1 MPTSAPQAPVC
12 TGSRLAARSRGAD
25 AVAFSKEVLHM
36 LTGKRGYCFAV
47 ALVATIV
54 SLAAAT
60 ALGATKAG
68 PKPSP
73 LSGEFTFVS
82 HTGTQLAMD
91 TVIKN
96 FNLAYPKIKVNVS
109 YLPPGATFS
118 QPLLA
123 RINAGN
129 APDVYFTNPGRGA
142 DVSAY
147 QLGKAGKLLDLSNRP
162 FVKRIPPSQRS
173 LFYVGKH
180 VYAEPAFMTAS
191 GVSYNVTL
199 FKKYGLSI
207 PATFGQLL
215 QACAKAKSAGV
226 RLMALPGLAGNE
238 VMQSMAAPFVY
249 GQNPKWNTQRLQ
261 AKTTFASSP
270 GWNKAL
276 QRLAQMRDADCFM
289 PGWQSA
295 QTATV
300 AQQLVAGQA
309 LSGMGPSAAIARY
322 QPLTPDWTWASFPVP
337 GDTRAQ
343 TTAMLGYNFSISVSS
358 TVKDKPAA
366 LAFIDFIGREGQSK
380 LLAKLFASASM
391 TQVKRGVLPTV
402 FAQYAPYI
410 KAGKTVSRGTDVW
423 PTASTF
429 NGLATVMGNF
439 LTGQQSASEA
449 LK

>member
-1 MPTSAPQAPVC
+1 
-12 TGSRLAARSRGAD
+12 
-25 AVAFSKEVLHM
+25 M
-36 LTGKRGYCFAV
+36 LNVKRGSCFAV
-47 ALVATIV
+47 ALGAAV
-54 SLAAAT
+54 LCLFGAAA
-60 ALGATKAG
+60 ASEASRKAA

-73 LSGEFTFVS
+73 LSGEFSFVS

-96 FNLAYPKIKVNVS
+96 FNLAYPKIKVNAS

-129 APDVYFTNPGRGA
+129 APDVYFTNPGVGA

-162 FVKRIPPSQRS
+162 FVKRIPPAQRS
-173 LFYVGKH
+173 LFYVGKRI
-180 VYAEPAFMTAS
+180 YAEPVFMTAS

-199 FKKYGLSI
+199 FKKYGLSV
-207 PATFGQLL
+207 PTTFRQVL
-215 QACAKAKSAGV
+215 QACAKAKAAGV

-238 VMQSMAAPFVY
+238 VMQSIAAPFVY
-249 GQNPKWNTQRLQ
+249 GSDRDWNKRRLQ
-261 AKTTFASSP
+261 GKVRFASSP
-270 GWNKAL
+270 GWQKAL
-276 QRLAQMRDADCFM
+276 QRLAQLRDADCFV

-300 AQQLVAGQA
+300 AQQLVSGQA
-309 LSGMGPSAAIARY
+309 LAAMGPSAAIARY
-322 QPLTPDWTWASFPVP
+322 QPLTPQWRWASFPVP

-343 TTAMLGYNFSISVSS
+343 TIAMLGYNFSISVSS
-358 TVKDKPAA
+358 TAKDKRAA

-391 TQVKRGVLPTV
+391 TEVKRGTLPSVL
-402 FAQYAPYI
+402 APYARLV
-410 KAGKTVSRGTDVW
+410 KAGRTVPRGTDVW

-439 LTGQQSASEA
+439 LTGQQSASTA
-449 LK
+449 LKLLDDTWGK